1 MLISRP
7 SVPLKKKRSKSFV
20 NQTGQNGGISCI
32 FPLIGLREM
41 MTDMKRMLYH
51 NVMIYPD
58 LDHHGIGDWHHA
70 IPTFTA

>member
-1 MLISRP
+1 
-7 SVPLKKKRSKSFV
+7 
-20 NQTGQNGGISCI
+20 
-32 FPLIGLREM
+32 